1 MNKFD
6 MHELLNVLDEFEIL
20 LRRSIKQDTKL
31 EGE

>member
-20 LRRSIKQDTKL
+20 LRRSIKRDTK
-31 EGE
+31 